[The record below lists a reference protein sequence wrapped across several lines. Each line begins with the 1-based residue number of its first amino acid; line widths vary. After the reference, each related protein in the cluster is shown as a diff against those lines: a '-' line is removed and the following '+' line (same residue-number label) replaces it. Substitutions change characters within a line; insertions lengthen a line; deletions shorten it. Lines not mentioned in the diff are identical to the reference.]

1 MMENAS
7 VDRCNLQGA
16 RMTGAILTGVT
27 LELADTKGADL
38 TGVLRSPGEEALARA
53 EELAERALDANAW
66 AESGGVFG
74 EPATFDGED
83 LRPLGDRLK
92 DLKLP
97 GLSARHACFAGMD
110 LRGASLQGAGLEG
123 ADLRGCDLRG
133 ADLRGVR
140 LNGAL
145 LNRADLRG
153 ANLGALAISKDRFM
167 PATLV
172 EAILRFARLEGTIFD
187 GARLD
192 GADVSGARVDP
203 EALTTEQRQ
212 AILTSAEMAA

>member
-1 MMENAS
+1 
-7 VDRCNLQGA
+7 L
-16 RMTGAILTGVT
+16 TGAILTGVT
-27 LELADTKGADL
+27 LELADTRGADL
-38 TGVLRSPGEEALARA
+38 TGVLRSPGDEALARA
-53 EELAERALDANAW
+53 GILAEKALDANAW
-66 AESGGVFG
+66 TESGGVFG
-74 EPATFDGED
+74 EPAVFDGED

-110 LRGASLQGAGLEG
+110 LKGASLQGAGLEG

-167 PATLV
+167 PAKLV
-172 EAILRFARLEGTIFD
+172 EAILRFARLEGATLD
-187 GARLD
+187 AARLD
-192 GADVSGARVDP
+192 GADVSGARIDP
-203 EALTTEQRQ
+203 ESLTAEQRQ
-212 AILTSAEMAA
+212 VIRIPDDMAA

>member
-1 MMENAS
+1 
-7 VDRCNLQGA
+7 
-16 RMTGAILTGVT
+16 MTGAILTGVT
-27 LELADTKGADL
+27 LELADTRGADL
-38 TGVLRSPGEEALARA
+38 TGVLRSPGDEALARA
-53 EELAERALDANAW
+53 EVLAEKALDANAW
-66 AESGGVFG
+66 TESGGVFG
-74 EPATFDGED
+74 EPAVFDGED

-110 LRGASLQGAGLEG
+110 LKGASLQGAGLEG

-167 PATLV
+167 PAKLV
-172 EAILRFARLEGTIFD
+172 EAILRFARLEGATLD
-187 GARLD
+187 AARLD
-192 GADVSGARVDP
+192 GADVSGARIDP
-203 EALTTEQRQ
+203 ESLTAEQRQ
-212 AILTSAEMAA
+212 VIRIPDDMAA